1 MDPVTL
7 FLSRAGRIGPRA
19 FWIAVLIVYTASFIS
34 QSLLD
39 LAVIARAGFW
49 PFTFAQ
55 AILIWSW
62 YVLHAKRLRDGGV
75 GTGGAAG
82 AAVLFWLAVLVLV
95 LMVLAFVGL
104 GPDAPEATR
113 NDPVS
118 GRLIGVFFLIYLIGA
133 LTGSIDFGAVWWLL
147 AMLVLIAMLPILV
160 GLVVTLY
167 AGTRP
172 SKA

>member
-1 MDPVTL
+1 MDPVSL
-7 FLSRAGRIGPRA
+7 FLSRSGRIGRRA
-19 FWIAVLIVYTASFIS
+19 FWIAVLVVYVCSFVS

-39 LAVIARAGFW
+39 LPVIARAGFW
-49 PFTFAQ
+49 PFAFAQ

-75 GTGGAAG
+75 GAGGAAG
-82 AAVLFWLAVLVLV
+82 AAILYGLAVLLLL
-95 LMVLAFVGL
+95 LMMVAFVDV
-104 GPDAPEATR
+104 GPNAPEATR

-118 GRLIGVFFLIYLIGA
+118 GRLIGVFFLLYLIGA
-133 LTGSIDFGAVWWLL
+133 LTGSIDFGAIWWLL
-147 AMLVLIAMLPILV
+147 AMLVFIALLPILV
-160 GLVVTLY
+160 GLVFTLY